1 MVVKISIQAA
11 HEQVNPSD
19 LLHDVIYMDQNGIE
33 RCWTSDHYMP
43 WWNSGA
49 SGGAAWPWLGAALAR
64 TNKITIGT
72 GVTAPIL
79 RYHPAIVAQV
89 FATLGF
95 MFPNRVFLGVG
106 RGESLNEVTSG
117 NQWPSNLEKFERLK
131 EAVLLIKKLW
141 TEDWVNFKGKYYWVK
156 DSNLYTKPKT
166 PIPLYI
172 AGLGKQSA
180 MLAGELGD
188 GFVTNELS
196 VDAIGNNL
204 FPALKEGAKR
214 AGKNYDSLEKILF
227 IPASYDPNDKQ
238 KAIESIRFWR
248 GAMIK
253 AFFDVDVHDPKKIE
267 ENAQVIGD
275 DTLENLLLVISNAE
289 ETIKKLQKYVDLGFT
304 EIVLTNSSPDR
315 DKLVKLIS
323 DEIALYFRN

>member
-11 HEQVNPSD
+11 HEQVDPTD
-19 LLHDVIYMDQNGIE
+19 LLHDVIFMDQNGIE

-43 WWNSGA
+43 WWNTGA

-166 PIPLYI
+166 RIPLYI

-196 VDAIGNNL
+196 VDAISNNL

-214 AGKNYDSLEKILF
+214 AGRNYDSLEKILF

-253 AFFDVDVHDPKKIE
+253 AFFDVDVHDPRKIE
-267 ENAQVIGD
+267 EYAKVIGD
-275 DTLENLLLVISNAE
+275 DTLENMLLIISNGADA
-289 ETIKKLQKYVDLGFT
+289 IKKLQKYVDLGFT

-315 DKLVKLIS
+315 DKLVKLVS
-323 DEIALYFRN
+323 DEIAPYFRN